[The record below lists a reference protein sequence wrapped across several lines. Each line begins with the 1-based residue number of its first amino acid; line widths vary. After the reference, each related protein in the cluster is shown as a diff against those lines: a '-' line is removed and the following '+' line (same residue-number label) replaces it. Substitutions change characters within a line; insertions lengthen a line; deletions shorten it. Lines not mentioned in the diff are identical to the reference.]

1 MDLKKKI
8 ENNPII
14 IIISACVTTAIITF
28 GIVQYFNSQKIDFL
42 TMSYENNINKF
53 ESILSSIE
61 RDVPGQE
68 YLDIRNLLMWGERN
82 KTIPNNLEYFSNDN
96 FYAIQNDDYWNYFK
110 MSEFEFVAM
119 LYQENIDSLF
129 TDSAQQVSLK
139 NGLIH
144 IWSSEKINTEDNN
157 IQNIPFITLQKIDF
171 SHFGNMIGQSI
182 NSEYT
187 RKMYDL
193 EDSCITEFNFEEFT
207 DLLDKYMKTDAPY
220 FIFMA
225 QNNMLMDL
233 FGSQENISI
242 KANKIQKVGNVLYSQ
257 HQIKIEELNQQGLLC
272 SHYIHRETII
282 VSNFD
287 CLYMISISI
296 PSEEPIIRDAVNS
309 HVNDW
314 ISNLKINLQ

>member
-207 DLLDKYMKTDAPY
+207 D
-220 FIFMA
+220 
-225 QNNMLMDL
+225 
-233 FGSQENISI
+233 
-242 KANKIQKVGNVLYSQ
+242 
-257 HQIKIEELNQQGLLC
+257 
-272 SHYIHRETII
+272 
-282 VSNFD
+282 
-287 CLYMISISI
+287 
-296 PSEEPIIRDAVNS
+296 
-309 HVNDW
+309 
-314 ISNLKINLQ
+314 